1 MDIVRRKRLFDN
13 HSHIGPVP
21 GFAYYGLPE
30 AVKPTTDYQTAEEYI
45 KGMDKNKVDRALVM
59 ANYGYPDSAQPFEL
73 NPLVAEGAET
83 SHDRLLGAI
92 WVSALPKDRER
103 TREAL
108 KLIGEKGL
116 IALKT
121 TCLLGGT
128 FDPGQWD
135 EESAE
140 LWKMIL
146 DAGAEHDMPLHIHT
160 SPGGG
165 SDIDNALALIREYGK
180 RNKIH
185 VVHMGGGVSGHIK
198 FVPRFF
204 ELIEDGYQVYTDSS
218 WAVGFGSTWILKE
231 IEERGIGADR
241 FLFGSDIPWSDFASE
256 YWKIEG
262 ADISEELKE
271 NIFWNNAEK
280 LYSRFW

>member
-1 MDIVRRKRLFDN
+1 MEKLRERLFDN

-21 GFAYYGLPE
+21 GYAYYGLPKE
-30 AVKPTTDYQTAEEYI
+30 VKPTTDYDTTADFL
-45 KGMDKNKVDRALVM
+45 KGMDGHGVDRALVM
-59 ANYGYPDSAQPFEL
+59 SNYGYPDSGQPFTL
-73 NPLVAEGAET
+73 NPLVAESAEK
-83 SHDRLLGAI
+83 SDRLLGAI
-92 WVSALPKDRER
+92 WVSPLPKDKER
-103 TREAL
+103 NIESL

-128 FDPGQWD
+128 FNPNDWD
-135 EESAE
+135 EAQKEIWTA
-140 LWKMIL
+140 IL

-165 SDIDNALALIREYGK
+165 SDIDNALALIRQYGQ

-204 ELIEDGYQVYTDSS
+204 ELVEEGYQIYTDSS
-218 WAVGFGSTWILKE
+218 WAVGFGSTWLLKE
-231 IEERGIGADR
+231 IERTGIGADR
-241 FLFGSDIPWSDFASE
+241 FLFGSDIPWSDFAGE

-262 ADISEELKE
+262 APISEELKE
-271 NIFWNNAEK
+271 NIFWNNAER
-280 LYSRFW
+280 LYEKFW